1 MRGPRIFIQN
11 STDPGAFGSTRLGIL
26 PLLESLSVG
35 QTQATTDT
43 RDSPSP
49 ERRGGFTL
57 IELLVV
63 IAIIGILVALLLPAV
78 QSAREA
84 ARRCQCINN
93 LKQIGL
99 APLNADFRG
108 GKPTDNPSCLNLKS
122 QESGFGTVSQFLSVM
137 ALPKRI
143 SGMRFDGQSLQIT
156 AQNRLCERAGHDFS
170 LRLLDHDPSL
180 STDKTHNIN
189 YHNLF

>member
-1 MRGPRIFIQN
+1 MLRRYPKNRKSRPAVAPALRLPRRPYD
-11 STDPGAFGSTRLGIL
+11 TDLSDDQWATLD
-26 PLLESLSVG
+26 PLLSAKLSN
-35 QTQATTDT
+35 TD
-43 RDSPSP
+43 
-49 ERRGGFTL
+49 RREIFN
-57 IELLVV
+57 
-63 IAIIGILVALLLPAV
+63 AILYFLRNGCAWRALPHDFPPPGTV
-78 QSAREA
+78 
-84 ARRCQCINN
+84 
-93 LKQIGL
+93 
-99 APLNADFRG
+99 NADFRG